1 MQRVRGRPD
10 RQHVT
15 RTKDRHG
22 GSQGPRQNLNE
33 VTAGESLA
41 AMCARTIRG
50 GFARYNADFRDV
62 TRRARRCFEEMDW
75 QAGRIDGVAR
85 IDLYEDHVS
94 SKIETLR
101 GVLGDRIDDHELWKE
116 IKAEFDDQIRD
127 YVDLEFTKTY
137 FSSITR
143 RIFGTV
149 GIDTEVEFI
158 ALDYR
163 PMESIQREPPLNVYE
178 LYGNRAPRDVFL
190 QLLDEYS
197 YTVGWQDLRHSVTFL
212 DRQLAHYSRRLGGVE
227 SIARLEFIKPVFYQN
242 SRAYIVGRVVAHD
255 SSILPFV
262 IALNNTGAGI
272 SVDAVLTSS
281 ADVSMLFGFTRSY
294 FHVDLETVADAV
306 VFLRTLMP
314 HKPVAEIFTVLG
326 RAKQGKTE
334 RYRSF
339 FRHLQQSTDQ
349 VVEAPGDK
357 GMVMLVFTL
366 PSYDVVFKIIRDRFA
381 YPKTVARKDVLKK
394 YQLVFKHDRA
404 GRLVDAQEFR
414 MLRFRKDRFEPKLL
428 EALLTDA
435 SNTCK
440 IEDDRLVINHLYIE
454 RRMAPLN
461 LYLRE
466 AAPLDARAA
475 ILDYGQAI
483 RDLSATNIFPG
494 DLLLKNFGVTRNGR
508 VIFYDYDELCL
519 VTECNFRELP
529 QPASIEE
536 EMQAEAW
543 FYVGEDDVFP
553 EQFASFL
560 GLEPEHLEIFLEAH
574 SDLLTAAYWRDM
586 KERHLAGEVPEVLP
600 YRPSLIAPPPGSLD

>member
-1 MQRVRGRPD
+1 M
-10 RQHVT
+10 
-15 RTKDRHG
+15 
-22 GSQGPRQNLNE
+22 
-33 VTAGESLA
+33 
-41 AMCARTIRG
+41 IRG
-50 GFARYNADFRDV
+50 GFSDYNADFRDI
-62 TRRARRCFEEMDW
+62 TRRARRVFEERDW
-75 QAGRIDGVAR
+75 QAGRSDAVER
-85 IDLYEDHVS
+85 IDLYDKHVRAM
-94 SKIETLR
+94 IETLR
-101 GVLGDRIDDHELWKE
+101 GVLGERIADHELWRA
-116 IKAEFDDQIRD
+116 IKAEFADQIRD

-143 RIFGTV
+143 RIFDTV

-163 PMESIQREPPLNVYE
+163 PMESIRREPPLNVYE
-178 LYGNRAPRDVFL
+178 LYPGRTPRDVFL

-197 YTVGWQDLRHSVTFL
+197 YRVGWQDLRHSITFL
-212 DRQLAHYSRRLGGVE
+212 DRQLAVYSDSLGGVE
-227 SIARLEFIKPVFYQN
+227 NIERLEFIRPVFYQN
-242 SRAYIVGRVVAHD
+242 TRAYIVGRAVAKD
-255 SSILPFV
+255 GSIQPLV
-262 IALNNTGAGI
+262 IALKSTSGGI
-272 SVDAVLTSS
+272 SVDAVLTRS

-306 VFLRTLMP
+306 LFLRSMMP
-314 HKPVAEIFTVLG
+314 RKSVAEIFTVLG

-339 FRHLQQSTDQ
+339 FRHLQRSTDLMI
-349 VVEAPGDK
+349 EAPGDK
-357 GMVMLVFTL
+357 GMVMLVFML

-381 YPKTVARKDVLKK
+381 YPKTVVRKDVLEK

-404 GRLVDAQEFR
+404 GRLVDAQEFKL
-414 MLRFRKDRFEPKLL
+414 LRFRKDRFET
-428 EALLTDA
+428 ALLQELLAEA
-435 SNTCK
+435 SQTCT
-440 IEDDRLVINHLYIE
+440 IEGDWLVVNHLYIE
-454 RRMAPLN
+454 RRMTPLN
-461 LYLRE
+461 LYLQE
-466 AAPLDARAA
+466 AAPMDARAA
-475 ILDYGQAI
+475 VLDYGQAI

-519 VTECNFRELP
+519 VTECNFREMPEPTSL
-529 QPASIEE
+529 EE

-574 SDLLTAAYWRDM
+574 SELLTAAYWRDM
-586 KERHLAGEVPEVLP
+586 KERHLRGEVPEVLP